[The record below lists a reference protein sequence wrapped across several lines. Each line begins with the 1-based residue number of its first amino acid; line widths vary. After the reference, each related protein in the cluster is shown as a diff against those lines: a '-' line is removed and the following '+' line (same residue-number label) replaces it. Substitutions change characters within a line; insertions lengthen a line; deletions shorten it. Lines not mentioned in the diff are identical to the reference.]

1 MRMNRLFLPVLAALL
16 AVACADDRKAENLP
30 PATGVSGDIYLVMDS
45 LQWEGP
51 LGFLMDSLLNAE
63 MRGLPR
69 EEGIFRSRWIDPRK
83 LNFVLKQRRNL
94 IFLTTLDAQGQG
106 AAAIRKMFGPESIE
120 RIKKDTTLFVTTE
133 SNLFANG
140 QEVMFLFSQTEE
152 ELIRKI
158 TQNATRVV
166 EHFNVTELKRLS
178 ASLMKSGRQK
188 GVSDWLQ
195 QHYGVE
201 LQVPFGYKLV
211 ENNPE
216 FLWVRQINPKDD
228 RNIFI
233 ARTPYVSTAQFDFAN
248 MIRFRNEVC
257 RKYLFED
264 PDIPD
269 SYLVTET
276 EVPFIPVEARKV
288 RLGGVF
294 ATELRGLWRTYNK
307 SMGGP
312 FVGFALVDERAQ
324 QFYYIEG
331 FTFAPGREQR
341 EIIRELE
348 AILFTF
354 KLRGEPAVDKA
365 ASDKS

>member
-1 MRMNRLFLPVLAALL
+1 MRINPLFVVVSAALL
-16 AVACADDRKAENLP
+16 AGACTADRKAENLP

-51 LGFLMDSLLNAE
+51 LGILMDSLLNAE

-94 IFLTTLDAQGQG
+94 IFLTTLDARGPG
-106 AAAIRKMFGPESIE
+106 AVAIRKMLGPESIE
-120 RIKKDTTLFVTTE
+120 RIKNDTALFVFTE

-140 QEVMFLFSQTEE
+140 QEVMFLFSRTEE
-152 ELIRKI
+152 DLKKKVIE
-158 TQNATRVV
+158 NATRVV

-178 ASLMKSGRQK
+178 VSLLKSGRQK

-195 QHYGVE
+195 QHYGVD

-211 ENNPE
+211 ENSPE
-216 FLWVRQINPKDD
+216 FLWVRQINPRDD

-233 ARTPYVSTAQFDFAN
+233 ARTPYVSTDQFN
-248 MIRFRNEVC
+248 YENIIRFRNEVC
-257 RKYLFED
+257 QKYLFED
-264 PDIPD
+264 PDVPD
-269 SYLVTET
+269 SYIVTET

-288 RLGGVF
+288 RLSGEF

-312 FVGFALVDERAQ
+312 FVGFALVDGRTQ

-341 EIIRELE
+341 EIMRELE
-348 AILFTF
+348 AVLFTF
-354 KLRGEPAVDKA
+354 TLRSGSTGNKA
-365 ASDKS
+365 AAG